1 MTRERL
7 QGLIPRGRWRD
18 FGRGLRCKRWF
29 GLVLGQGP
37 GPGRWLLAAAAGLL
51 SLYLGFCGWLLL
63 RQRALL
69 YLPQPRAA
77 VAGNALL
84 RLPGAGGVLEVSA
97 AQRQQSAALLYFG
110 GNAEDVAQTVP
121 SLRALF
127 PQRAIYALH
136 YRGYGGSE
144 GQPSEQALVGD
155 ALRLFDQLRPRH
167 PDVGVIGR
175 SLGSGVAMQLAARRP
190 LNRLILITPF
200 ASIASVAAHRYP
212 LVPVELLLRDRFD
225 SRRVAPRLGVPS
237 LIVAAGRDE
246 VIPVQQARELAGSF
260 RPGLVRYVEVPEA
273 LHNSPLLESPALRP
287 LLRGRG

>member
-1 MTRERL
+1 VAPARHPSPARP
-7 QGLIPRGRWRD
+7 GARRG
-18 FGRGLRCKRWF
+18 G
-29 GLVLGQGP
+29 
-37 GPGRWLLAAAAGLL
+37 WLLPGAAGLL
-51 SLYLGFCGWLLL
+51 SLYLGFCALLFL

-84 RLPGAGGVLEVSA
+84 RLPGAGGVLELSA
-97 AQRQQSAALLYFG
+97 AQRQQRPAVLYFG

-121 SLRALF
+121 SLRALY

-155 ALRLFDQLRPRH
+155 ALRVLDQLRIRH
-167 PDVGVIGR
+167 AEVLVIGR

-190 LNRLILITPF
+190 LQRLILITPF

-212 LVPVELLLRDRFD
+212 LVPVELLLQDRFD
-225 SRRVAPRLGVPS
+225 SRKVARRVAAPT

-246 VIPVQQARELAGSF
+246 VIPVQQARALAGSF
-260 RPGLVRYVEVPEA
+260 RPGLVRYVEVPGA
-273 LHNSPLLESPALRP
+273 LHNSPLLESQALRP
-287 LLRGRG
+287 LLRGGG